1 MSEVEN
7 QNNTEEKRNKKLRTR
22 TIIVLIALAL
32 FSIGASIIYRA
43 NYLEIFEIGEE
54 YVNIFMQNV
63 KYKIY
68 FGIANFI
75 FVFLAF
81 YITNKF
87 IKAGLKKFFEQAK
100 KEMPKLPNKSI
111 ALICA
116 LITTI
121 IVPDLF
127 LEKIILFLNNAQ
139 FGIADP
145 IFNLDVGY
153 YMFQAPLIGSA
164 LFYLIA
170 IIIGLTI
177 YIAIYYI
184 ITFNVYFDGGIDGQT
199 LKNNIIV
206 KLVMVNIMIITILI
220 VLIMLFNMQNIVL
233 DSFLNINDTSKT
245 GLVGAGTIDSS
256 IKLWGYRILGVIII
270 ISVFM
275 AIRYFRKD
283 NVKNVIKSL
292 SIVPIYLATLFFVV
306 VGYNMIFVSGNELD
320 KEKFY
325 INTNIDFTKTAY
337 NLKIEE
343 KELNSTGTITREEAD
358 KNKKVIDNI
367 PITTEKIVLDNLL
380 QTQTNTGYYTYNSA
394 KPTYYNDKLIYV
406 SAREINRENTTYNSQ
421 GDEYTHGYGTILV
434 SASETDENGNTLYLS
449 KDFAQQEVSEPRI
462 YYGLETNSII
472 TISEDQR
479 EFDYPTTSTRN
490 ETYVYNGDGGMYLD
504 FIDKMALSIK
514 NRNLKILLS
523 KADSKI
529 LLNRNIIERAKKIM
543 PYLIYDEKP
552 YLVLGDDENLYWV
565 LDAYTISNEY
575 PYSQKTKFVYE
586 NETKEINY
594 IRNSVKVIINAY
606 DGDTNF
612 YITDKTD
619 PIAMVYNNM
628 YDQLFKEES
637 EIPEEIS
644 KYFTYSEFLYNI
656 QAEMLTKYH
665 DVSAD
670 VLYRAND
677 VWQIA
682 SYSNLITANTTTQ
695 MTPIYTTLKTVDSEE
710 GKVGLVI
717 GYNMFEKNS
726 MNAYLVGTV
735 NEGKNVLTLYKFS
748 NDSSVVGPMQL
759 DSLIGQDERISNEIS
774 SLNVTGT
781 RITKEMVIVPIDNT
795 ILYVIPIY
803 QTSLNEKTNSVP
815 ILKKIIVASGNRVA
829 IGNEFS
835 EALKNLLS
843 SDSSVDIEVT
853 DTSTV
858 EGLIDMIIRANNNLT
873 ESNNSNDWGQIG
885 RDIEQ
890 LQNLI
895 KELEAKR
902 EENQKQEEDT
912 NVDVPVEENV
922 MNN

>member
-87 IKAGLKKFFEQAK
+87 IKAGLKKFFEQEK